1 MAELRRKAASAPF
14 AHLSCPASCMEDDI
28 YSSSAYQTTAY
39 LRIASIS
46 IAVYDLLET
55 APSTWR
61 YAQEQWNTHRITIS
75 FVLFLLIQFT
85 SILALTLSNFGFF
98 FSAFTE
104 RACAHF
110 YIVPSILK
118 VVQSTVSQAI
128 LGLRAFNLS
137 RRSRP
142 VGWTLLGILL
152 AVTALQW
159 FTTLHQRTPVVDVNF
174 VCCLG
179 VFQIQ
184 YFGAWTYYVIA
195 ITYDLT
201 TTTISMIFLFKY
213 KTMATSN
220 SVFSKVAKMMLY
232 DGIGYFSALTAVN
245 ILNLII
251 YRASQD
257 LQTSAA
263 SLGYTVTWIM
273 SKRLIIH
280 LHEVTVERRNEDIDA
295 PTFSQSLTEPP
306 SVPSQVIPQQPK
318 ASSVSLDLTI
328 LEFEEDAL
336 DTGTDWPD
344 DIGVEIRVEKVVQVQ
359 RRPRALYELE
369 DHSRWDV
376 NSRH

>member
-1 MAELRRKAASAPF
+1 MG
-14 AHLSCPASCMEDDI
+14 DDI

-55 APSTWR
+55 APSTWK
-61 YAQEQWNTHRITIS
+61 YSQEQWNTHRITIS

-85 SILALTLSNFGFF
+85 SILVLTASNFGFF

-110 YIVPSILK
+110 YLAPSILK
-118 VVQSTVSQAI
+118 VVQSTVSQVI

-159 FTTLHQRTPVVDVNF
+159 FTTVHQQTPVVDANF
-174 VCCLG
+174 GNCLERHL
-179 VFQIQ
+179 IQ
-184 YFGAWTYYVIA
+184 NLGGWIYYLVA
-195 ITYDLT
+195 IIFDLT
-201 TTTISMIFLFKY
+201 TTAISMIFLFKY

-220 SVFSKVAKMMLY
+220 SVFSKVARMMLY
-232 DGIGYFSALTAVN
+232 DGIGYFAALTAVN

-280 LHEVTVERRNEDIDA
+280 LHEVSVERRNEDVDA

-306 SVPSQVIPQQPK
+306 SITSK
-318 ASSVSLDLTI
+318 SLRRMHWI
-328 LEFEEDAL
+328 LEQ
-336 DTGTDWPD
+336 TGRT
-344 DIGVEIRVEKVVQVQ
+344 I
-359 RRPRALYELE
+359 
-369 DHSRWDV
+369 
-376 NSRH
+376 